1 VELIFGT
8 TNKSKLRAMQMR
20 LGKDASLGLE
30 ILGLGD
36 IGAVDFAI
44 PEIGASPL
52 ENARIKAL
60 AYFQALQRP
69 VFSCD
74 SGLFID
80 ELEDSRQPGVNVR
93 GIGDYMSDDDAIAY
107 YSALAAE
114 MGGKMTAR
122 YKNAVCLILANGE
135 IYEYMGDDISGHRFY
150 MVAKPH
156 HIRNEGFPLDSI
168 SVEIASGKYY
178 FDIDD
183 YANKWNPDEID
194 DGFINFFRRVLGK
207 F

>member
-1 VELIFGT
+1 
-8 TNKSKLRAMQMR
+8 MR

>member
-1 VELIFGT
+1 MELIFGT